1 MAVTYGSL
9 KNGSTGEEV
18 RKLQQQLKT
27 SGYSDL
33 AVDGIY
39 GAKTEAAVRDYQAKN
54 GLDVDGIAG
63 QNTQSKL
70 YGTGQQ
76 DTNTKPQ
83 ETVTDVPKYDFN
95 ASSDKAYMDAIA
107 ALQQAEKQRPQYT
120 GSYDQQ
126 LTDIYNKI
134 MGREDFKYNVNE
146 DALYQ
151 QYADRYVQQGKMA
164 MRDTMGQAAALTGGY
179 GSTYA
184 QAVGQQQYDAYLQ
197 QLNDIVPELYDR
209 AADRYDREGEELY
222 QQYALMQ
229 NAADDEYGKYRD
241 EMADYLNQLE
251 YLRGNADTA
260 YDRFMTGQ
268 ELGYEQQ
275 QDAYGNL
282 VSLITSTGYQPTAE
296 ELKAAGMTSAQADA
310 YRGYFAQANAPKS
323 SGGGSYRGGGD
334 SSGGAAEP
342 TTGASASVNAMVQGA
357 VTGTSLLSRKPFTGS
372 TYSEAVAYLTANGVP
387 NNYASNIMT
396 KGEWARGRSTY
407 LNTGKGGAEV
417 KDFANYEEYLKDV
430 VAGMMAAL

>member
-27 SGYSDL
+27 NGYSDL

-39 GAKTEAAVRDYQAKN
+39 GAKTEAAVRDYQTKN
-54 GLDVDGIAG
+54 GLDADGIAG

-76 DTNTKPQ
+76 ETNTKPQ
-83 ETVTDVPKYDFN
+83 ETVADVPKYDFN

-164 MRDTMGQAAALTGGY
+164 MRDTMGQAASLTGGY

-197 QLNDIVPELYDR
+197 QLNDIIPELYDR
-209 AADRYDREGEELY
+209 AADRYNREGEELY

-241 EMADYLNQLE
+241 AMGDYLNQLD

-268 ELGYEQQ
+268 ELGYKQQ

-310 YRGYFAQANAPKS
+310 YRGYFAQANAPKA
-323 SGGGSYRGGGD
+323 SGGGGGYRPGVVEDEEPGEDTGSASINSIVQGGLTGATSSAMLKQFQNSLMSEEAFKNYSGNKNYSGYKDYVEAMLVKWNERGGP
-334 SSGGAAEP
+334 GG
-342 TTGASASVNAMVQGA
+342 QQ
-357 VTGTSLLSRKPFTGS
+357 LSENDIR
-372 TYSEAVAYLTANGVP
+372 AIIAYYGLG
-387 NNYASNIMT
+387 I
-396 KGEWARGRSTY
+396 
-407 LNTGKGGAEV
+407 
-417 KDFANYEEYLKDV
+417 
-430 VAGMMAAL
+430 

>member
-1 MAVTYGSL
+1 
-9 KNGSTGEEV
+9 
-18 RKLQQQLKT
+18 
-27 SGYSDL
+27 
-33 AVDGIY
+33 
-39 GAKTEAAVRDYQAKN
+39 
-54 GLDVDGIAG
+54 
-63 QNTQSKL
+63 
-70 YGTGQQ
+70 
-76 DTNTKPQ
+76 
-83 ETVTDVPKYDFN
+83 
-95 ASSDKAYMDAIA
+95 MDAIA

-164 MRDTMGQAAALTGGY
+164 MRDTMGQAASLTGGY

-197 QLNDIVPELYDR
+197 QLNDIIPELYDR
-209 AADRYDREGEELY
+209 AADRYNREGEELY

-241 EMADYLNQLE
+241 AMGDYLNQLD

-268 ELGYEQQ
+268 ELGYKQQ

-310 YRGYFAQANAPKS
+310 YRGYFAQANAPKA
-323 SGGGSYRGGGD
+323 SGGGGGYRPGVVEDEEPGEDTGSASINSIVQGGLTGATSSAMLKQFQNSLMSEEAFKNYSGNKNYSGYKDYVEAMLVKWNERGGP
-334 SSGGAAEP
+334 GG
-342 TTGASASVNAMVQGA
+342 QQ
-357 VTGTSLLSRKPFTGS
+357 LSENDIR
-372 TYSEAVAYLTANGVP
+372 AIIAYYGLG
-387 NNYASNIMT
+387 I
-396 KGEWARGRSTY
+396 
-407 LNTGKGGAEV
+407 
-417 KDFANYEEYLKDV
+417 
-430 VAGMMAAL
+430 